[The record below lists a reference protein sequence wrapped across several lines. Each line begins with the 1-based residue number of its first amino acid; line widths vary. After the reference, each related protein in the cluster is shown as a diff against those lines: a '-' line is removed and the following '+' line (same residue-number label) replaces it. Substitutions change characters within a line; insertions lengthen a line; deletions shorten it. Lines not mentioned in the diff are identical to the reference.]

1 MEDSD
6 RLVPTRPAPSSLPKK
21 NANVPQ
27 KTEEPTSKADI
38 LVAGSVAVDLNC
50 NFHNDRYPDP
60 KPVSPISHT
69 SNTAGITQSIGG
81 VGHNVALAAQ
91 SVHRG
96 LDVKL
101 CSMIGTDM

>member
-6 RLVPTRPAPSSLPKK
+6 RLVPTRPAPPSLPKK
-21 NANVPQ
+21 DANVP
-27 KTEEPTSKADI
+27 KKAEEPTSKADI

-50 NFHNDRYPDP
+50 NFHNDRYSDP
-60 KPVSPISHT
+60 KPVSPISYT
-69 SNTAGITQSIGG
+69 SNPAGITQSIGG
-81 VGHNVALAAQ
+81 VGHNVALAAH
-91 SVHRG
+91 SIHRS